1 MNIDPRIQAALDENV
16 EELKSSIEAL
26 RQKHGERKMVV
37 ALIVHN
43 GGVLVKMLYG
53 SGAGEG
59 EVKLLAKHLGDM
71 TKLLCDASQLNS
83 LEIIKIAEGIDAQC
97 AQLQADVIE
106 AAKETGK
113 VNLTENG

>member
-1 MNIDPRIQAALDENV
+1 MNLDPKIQAAIAENV
-16 EELKSSIEAL
+16 EELESSIEAL

-37 ALIVHN
+37 ALMVHN

-71 TKLLCDASQLNS
+71 TKIICDASQLDAR
-83 LEIIKIAEGIDAQC
+83 EIIKIAEGIDAQC

-106 AAKETGK
+106 AGKEIQK
-113 VNLTENG
+113 DEK